1 MFKTEEMDQF
11 QVLEAKVDSLIKFA
25 SSLKKE
31 KESMLEKLHIQE
43 GKIADL
49 ASELENLKGSRDK
62 AKQRVLSLLEKLEQI
77 EITH

>member
-49 ASELENLKGSRDK
+49 TSELENLKGSRDK

-77 EITH
+77 EITD